1 MILMKSQAITN
12 IIDRQHKENRSK
24 NENFRRER
32 ACTER
37 TFRVWL
43 FGKDVHF
50 FVFFCFDVVV
60 NLNNLNEEDEQRME
74 IT

>member
-12 IIDRQHKENRSK
+12 RIDQQHKENRSK

-50 FVFFCFDVVV
+50 FFCFDVVV
-60 NLNNLNEEDEQRME
+60 NLNTLNEEDEQRME

>member
-12 IIDRQHKENRSK
+12 RIDQQHKENRSK

-50 FVFFCFDVVV
+50 FFDVVV

>member
-12 IIDRQHKENRSK
+12 RIDQQHKENRSK
-24 NENFRRER
+24 NENFRREKP
-32 ACTER
+32 CTER

-50 FVFFCFDVVV
+50 FFVSM
-60 NLNNLNEEDEQRME
+60 LL
-74 IT
+74 

>member
-12 IIDRQHKENRSK
+12 RIDQQHKENRSK
-24 NENFRRER
+24 NENFRREKP
-32 ACTER
+32 CTER

-50 FVFFCFDVVV
+50 CVFFFLVSM
-60 NLNNLNEEDEQRME
+60 LL
-74 IT
+74 

>member
-1 MILMKSQAITN
+1 MILMKSQSITN
-12 IIDRQHKENRSK
+12 RIDQQHKENRSK

-50 FVFFCFDVVV
+50 FFDVVV

>member
-1 MILMKSQAITN
+1 MKSQAITN
-12 IIDRQHKENRSK
+12 RIDQQHKENRSK

-50 FVFFCFDVVV
+50 FFDVVV